1 MNEETIKLEAMALL
15 LSLNAGPTAE
25 EIEYVINFEVTRAHD
40 EGYRCESSAD
50 LFTLILDNAAFYL
63 LNGLGHKNKSLRR
76 EQLRFFLLWGKLSL
90 MILEN
95 GYPRSD
101 LEDVLP
107 KQEAV

>member
-15 LSLNAGPTAE
+15 LSLNAGPTSE
-25 EIEYVINFEVTRAHD
+25 EIEYVINFEIGRAHD

-50 LFTLILDNAAFYL
+50 LFTLIIDDASFYI

-76 EQLRFFLLWGKLSL
+76 SMFRRFTLWGKLSL

-101 LEDVLP
+101 LEDILP